1 MAHLRG
7 FEPLYASVDQSSQKL
22 ADGLGC
28 YDFIQKTVPVFQHM
42 LWQISVCCKFMDISS
57 LLFGAFIRQ
66 GIDF

>member
-28 YDFIQKTVPVFQHM
+28 YDFIQKNSSSFLAHVVAN
-42 LWQISVCCKFMDISS
+42 IS
-57 LLFGAFIRQ
+57 LLQIHGHQFASVRRLYPTGH
-66 GIDF
+66 

>member
-22 ADGLGC
+22 ADGLGY
-28 YDFIQKTVPVFQHM
+28 YDFIQKTVPVFKHR
-42 LWQISVCCKFMDISS
+42 LWQISVYCKCMDISS